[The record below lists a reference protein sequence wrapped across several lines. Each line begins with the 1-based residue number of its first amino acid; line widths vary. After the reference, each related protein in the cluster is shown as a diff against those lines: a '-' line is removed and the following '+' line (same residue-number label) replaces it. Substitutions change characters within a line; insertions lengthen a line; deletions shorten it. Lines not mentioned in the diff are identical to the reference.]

1 MNQIRPKKSL
11 GQHFLTSEKVL
22 HRILD
27 AAEPLEGALAVEVG
41 PGTGVLTQGL
51 LERGARV
58 VAVEKDE
65 ALAAKLADEAGERLT
80 VIGGDIL
87 ITNLHEVI
95 GSRPYR
101 VVANIPYYLSGR
113 LFRYFFEQAPRPES
127 LILLIPNEVA
137 ERLTAGPGE
146 LNLLGLSAQ
155 LHGEPEILFTVPPT
169 SFRPA
174 PKVDSAVVRVR
185 IFPEPAPLSREILTL
200 ARHAFAGRRKQLRS
214 SLSAGLQLP
223 ASDIEGLLAS
233 AGIQPSRRPQE
244 LSIAEWASLAK
255 AAVERGVLS

>member
-11 GQHFLTSEKVL
+11 GQHFLVDEKVL
-22 HRILD
+22 RRILD
-27 AAEPLEGALAVEVG
+27 AAEPLQDAVVVEIG
-41 PGTGVLTQGL
+41 PGTGVLTRGL

-58 VAVEKDE
+58 IAVEKDE
-65 ALAAKLADEAGERLT
+65 ALAADIAEAGEKLT
-80 VIGGDIL
+80 VIPGDIL
-87 ITNLHEVI
+87 TINLHEAVA
-95 GSRPYR
+95 GRSYR

-127 LILLIPNEVA
+127 LILLIQKEVA
-137 ERLTAGPGE
+137 ERLTAEPGE

-169 SFRPA
+169 AFRPA

-185 IFPEPAPLSREILTL
+185 IFPEPTPLSREILIL

-214 SLSAGLQLP
+214 SLSAGLRRP
-223 ASDIEGLLAS
+223 TAEVERLLAA
-233 AGIQPSRRPQE
+233 AGLEPARRPQE
-244 LSIAEWASLAK
+244 LSVEEWSRLARS
-255 AAVERGVLS
+255 ALEQGVLS